1 MSAMNFSKTP
11 LALILGG
18 LLLSG
23 CAVGP
28 DFLRP
33 DSTLP
38 EQYTETSGDQAAQ
51 VTTAAAINPE
61 WWRLFEDEILNNLVQ
76 QSLENSQDLQA
87 AVARLEAAEAAA
99 REAGSSLFPSVDL
112 TGNTVRNRAS
122 GETAS
127 GQQTGPLTYN
137 DRRVALTISYE
148 LDLWGRIRRN
158 TEAAEALA
166 KASQFDRDVVRL
178 TLTSQVTQTYLN
190 LRSLDAQLQVSQ
202 ESVQAWERTLKIVEA
217 RLDAGAASALELAQ
231 TQSALSGAQAQSNQ
245 IRRQRA
251 LAENQLAL
259 LVGKPGLKVVTM
271 GDFRTLPM
279 PPMPPVGL
287 PSSLLEARP
296 DIRQSEQQLVAANA
310 RIGVAKAAY
319 FPTIS
324 LTGFLGSESA
334 AMSDLFTNNAKIWS
348 AGADLLLPI
357 FNAGR
362 IGAQVDQ
369 ATAKQK
375 EAVANY
381 QKVLQTAFR
390 EVSDALVSLKELSDE
405 EIALAAQ
412 VDAAKQA
419 MSLAESRYEAGF
431 SGLLEVLDAQ
441 RTVNGAQLT
450 YFSTRKDRLS
460 ASVDLF
466 KSLGGGWQSE
476 EEASVAEGS

>member
-51 VTTAAAINPE
+51 VTTDAAINPE

-127 GQQTGPLTYN
+127 GQQTGPLIYN

-190 LRSLDAQLQVSQ
+190 LRSLDAQLQVS
-202 ESVQAWERTLKIVEA
+202 
-217 RLDAGAASALELAQ
+217 
-231 TQSALSGAQAQSNQ
+231 
-245 IRRQRA
+245 
-251 LAENQLAL
+251 
-259 LVGKPGLKVVTM
+259 
-271 GDFRTLPM
+271 
-279 PPMPPVGL
+279 
-287 PSSLLEARP
+287 
-296 DIRQSEQQLVAANA
+296 
-310 RIGVAKAAY
+310 
-319 FPTIS
+319 
-324 LTGFLGSESA
+324 
-334 AMSDLFTNNAKIWS
+334 
-348 AGADLLLPI
+348 
-357 FNAGR
+357 
-362 IGAQVDQ
+362 
-369 ATAKQK
+369 
-375 EAVANY
+375 
-381 QKVLQTAFR
+381 
-390 EVSDALVSLKELSDE
+390 
-405 EIALAAQ
+405 
-412 VDAAKQA
+412 
-419 MSLAESRYEAGF
+419 
-431 SGLLEVLDAQ
+431 
-441 RTVNGAQLT
+441 
-450 YFSTRKDRLS
+450 
-460 ASVDLF
+460 
-466 KSLGGGWQSE
+466 
-476 EEASVAEGS
+476 